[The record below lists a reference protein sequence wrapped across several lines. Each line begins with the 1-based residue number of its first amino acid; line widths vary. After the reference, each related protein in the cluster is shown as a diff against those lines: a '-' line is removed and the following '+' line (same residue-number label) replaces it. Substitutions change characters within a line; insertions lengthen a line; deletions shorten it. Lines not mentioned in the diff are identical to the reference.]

1 LRETETDGGDGVYG
15 GAPLGVAVLVAAT
28 AMSCNT
34 PTHHIHLSEYEQEE
48 LQLQA
53 ENLFSSVAVGS
64 DWSGSDGSGCNDPLG
79 INYEFL
85 SINLQKGRNSRSN
98 LGIKWIY

>member
-28 AMSCNT
+28 AMSCTT

-64 DWSGSDGSGCNDPLG
+64 DWSGSDGSVWSGSDG
-79 INYEFL
+79 SGRFGTVFL
-85 SINLQKGRNSRSN
+85 KEVESG
-98 LGIKWIY
+98 